1 MYRLLALREVMDRPE
16 GYGFHLGKSDVYA
29 PLESRIVEVSKS
41 IPSLTEFA
49 LTTRVPLRELKA
61 INPWM
66 RTHHLMWLAK
76 RTKSAFRSDP
86 SA

>member
-1 MYRLLALREVMDRPE
+1 MDRPE

-49 LTTRVPLRELKA
+49 LRKA
-61 INPWM
+61 P
-66 RTHHLMWLAK
+66 H
-76 RTKSAFRSDP
+76 
-86 SA
+86 